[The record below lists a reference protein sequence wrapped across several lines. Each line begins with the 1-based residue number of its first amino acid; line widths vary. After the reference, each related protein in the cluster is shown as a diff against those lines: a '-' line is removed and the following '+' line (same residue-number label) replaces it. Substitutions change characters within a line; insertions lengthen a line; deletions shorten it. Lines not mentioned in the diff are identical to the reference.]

1 MANEQA
7 MVTPMEQWKGTHES
21 FTQRF
26 GIGLF
31 LSLALVL
38 VAFEWRTAEVQP
50 RFDAGEP
57 MPMEE
62 GMELPPMSFK
72 PKAASAQL
80 AKRARAP
87 LGPIRVSDEPP
98 PDEGPGDEPDEN
110 SGAIG
115 AGLAADTFDLAGANP
130 PEVIDDV
137 MLPWGKGV
145 EQLPH
150 FAECAGQRRLSLE
163 DCTEARIKRHLD
175 RYFRVP
181 EGLSKEEFTV
191 ISFEIGIDGS
201 IGRLVCSP
209 RPSRAVEHEVE
220 RVVRALPAFVPG
232 SQNGRPVRVIYQL
245 PLRVKRI

>member
-1 MANEQA
+1 
-7 MVTPMEQWKGTHES
+7 MVTPMEQWKGTHAS

-31 LSLALVL
+31 LSLAVVQ
-38 VAFEWRTAEVQP
+38 VAFEWRTTGWQP

-72 PKAASAQL
+72 PTVASAQVP
-80 AKRARAP
+80 KRARAP

-98 PDEGPGDEPDEN
+98 PDAGPDDAPDAVA
-110 SGAIG
+110 GAIG
-115 AGLAADTFDLAGANP
+115 NGLAADTFSLAGANP

-150 FAECAGQRRLSLE
+150 FSECAGQRRWSLE
-163 DCTEARIKRHLD
+163 ECTEARIQRHLD

-181 EGLSKEEFTV
+181 EGLGKEEFTV

-209 RPSRAVEHEVE
+209 RPSHAVESEVE
-220 RVVRALPAFVPG
+220 RVVRSLPAFVPG
-232 SQNGRPVRVIYQL
+232 SQNGRPVRVVYQL